1 MNNTIVWI
9 NLASNAVLTGAFSAF
24 LIFLFGRDNSL
35 VYRMQ
40 GYHTLFLRVG
50 LCACAAGSLLNVLT
64 LSSPPVTEVILNAGL
79 AMVMLW
85 AAVFHY
91 LRFVRAARPVV
102 RPAAKT
108 ARKKIAK

>member
-9 NLASNAVLTGAFSAF
+9 NLASNAVLTVAFSAF

-35 VYRMQ
+35 LYRMN
-40 GYHTLFLRVG
+40 GYHTFFVRVG
-50 LCACAAGSLLNVLT
+50 LSVCAAGSLLNVLT
-64 LSSPPVTEVILNAGL
+64 MSNPPVTEVILNVGL

-91 LRFVRAARPVV
+91 LRFVRTPEPIGKV
-102 RPAAKT
+102 
-108 ARKKIAK
+108 ARKKTFKK